1 MKHVIVI
8 GAGIIGTTTALALA
22 GAGCRVTV
30 IDSRSEAGLETS
42 FANGGLLAANSALP
56 WSSPGTPLQLL
67 KWLGREDAPLLL
79 RPRAIP
85 GLGMWGLRFLANC
98 RASKYQRTAAAL
110 TAFGQHSLAIME
122 RLLGEQRIEAKIRHG
137 GLLELIRGKDAE
149 RHAEDFARMLE
160 RMGAKVTRL
169 DGAQTAALE
178 PTLAPIANSIGTGLL
193 LESDAWGDARAF
205 SVAAAAAA
213 QRQGVT
219 FRWNADVL
227 GIDVRAG
234 AVRGVRLHDDYLSA
248 DSVVVC
254 AGALSPAVVAPLGVR
269 LPMAPVKGYS
279 LTLAASDL
287 DFMPARPIVDDF
299 EHIGV
304 TPLGDTLRVAGT
316 VEFDGFD
323 KTLRPARVDNLRR
336 ALSRLFPRM
345 TLPDNV
351 RPWCGLRPMAADGLP
366 LVSATRVPQLFVNTG
381 HGALGWTLACGSA
394 ELVTSMVTGQT
405 DGRGSP
411 FSLTRSFW

>member
-30 IDSRSEAGLETS
+30 IDSRREAGLETS

-56 WSSPGTPLQLL
+56 WSSPGTPMQLL

-85 GLGMWGLRFLANC
+85 GLGMWGVRFLANC
-98 RASKYQRTAAAL
+98 RAAKYYKTAATL
-110 TAFGQHSLAIME
+110 TAFGQQSLAAME
-122 RLLGEQRIEAKIRHG
+122 RLLGQKRIDAGIQRG

-149 RHAEDFARMLE
+149 RRAESFARMLE
-160 RMGAKVTRL
+160 RMGAKVRRL
-169 DGAQTAALE
+169 DAAQSVALE
-178 PTLAPIANSIGTGLL
+178 PSLGGIAHSIGTALL
-193 LESDAWGDARAF
+193 LESDAWGDAHAF
-205 SVAAAAAA
+205 SVATAAAAEHE
-213 QRQGVT
+213 GVT
-219 FRWNADVL
+219 FRWGSAVS
-227 GIDVRAG
+227 GIDLQRGSVA
-234 AVRGVRLHDDYLSA
+234 GVRLADDYLSA
-248 DSVVVC
+248 DSVVIC
-254 AGALSPAVVAPLGVR
+254 AGAMSPSLVGPLGVR

-279 LTLAASDL
+279 LTLRADEL
-287 DFMPARPIVDDF
+287 GFLPQRPIVDDY

-304 TPLGDTLRVAGT
+304 TPLKDMLRVAGT

-323 KTLRPARVDNLRR
+323 KTLRPGRVENLKR
-336 ALSRLFPRM
+336 ALTRLFPQVRM
-345 TLPDNV
+345 PAEV

-366 LVSATRVPQLFVNTG
+366 IISPTAVPRLFVNTG

-394 ELVTSMVTGQT
+394 DLITSMITSQSDARDT
-405 DGRGSP
+405 P